1 MLVAVTFKITIMYF
15 INLRNNYAL
24 NLLFS
29 FLLGIIYFKHVD
41 YAFFA
46 FILFSFAYLLILL
59 PYFILQA
66 LTKWPLSLAY
76 LVSFLLAY
84 VGCIML
90 FKGDQDFITY
100 FMKIHHGQ
108 QFWNC
113 ILPFLVI
120 NGSSILLLKIKEDSK
135 KMKVEIE
142 Q

>member
-1 MLVAVTFKITIMYF
+1 MYF

-29 FLLGIIYFKHVD
+29 FLIGILFFKHVD

-46 FILFSFAYLLILL
+46 FILISIAYLLILI
-59 PYFILQA
+59 PFFILQA
-66 LTKWPLSLAY
+66 ITKWPLSLAY

-84 VGCIML
+84 VGYMML
-90 FKGDQDFITY
+90 FKGDQDFITF

-108 QFWNC
+108 EFWTS

-120 NGSSILLLKIKEDSK
+120 NGCSILLLKIKEDSK
-135 KMKVEIE
+135 KIKGKIE